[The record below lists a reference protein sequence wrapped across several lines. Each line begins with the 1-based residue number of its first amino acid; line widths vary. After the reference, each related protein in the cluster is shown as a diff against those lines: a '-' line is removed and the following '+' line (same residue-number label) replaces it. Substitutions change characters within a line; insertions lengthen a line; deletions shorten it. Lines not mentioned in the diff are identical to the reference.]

1 MNYLE
6 FSLYNTMFSE
16 NRFICSIP
24 IWMPFFFLA
33 NCPGY
38 NLHYNVEYKWWK
50 EMLWFIFYL
59 IEKAFSLS
67 PLGTMLVVSIG
78 RCPLSGWSFI
88 LFLACWVL
96 FFFFLSWCVVG
107 CCQMLF
113 LCLWNDHLLFA
124 YYSAN
129 MVYSINW
136 TF

>member
-16 NRFICSIP
+16 YRFICSIP

-38 NLHYNVEYKWWK
+38 NLHYNAEYKWWK
-50 EMLWFIFYL
+50 EMLWFVFYL

-67 PLGTMLVVSIG
+67 PLGTMLVVGIG

-88 LFLACWVL
+88 LFLACWVH
-96 FFFFLSWCVVG
+96 FFFFFGHDVLLEVVKCFFFAFEMIICFLLIILLIWCI
-107 CCQMLF
+107 L
-113 LCLWNDHLLFA
+113 
-124 YYSAN
+124 
-129 MVYSINW
+129 
-136 TF
+136 